1 LAIDFIFIYIS
12 LPLSDFFNILQ
23 IMIPTWLY
31 ELAIKIADQYDKEQ
45 EEKEEK
51 EQDEINSLWNSTEDD
66 RGNPIY

>member
-1 LAIDFIFIYIS
+1 
-12 LPLSDFFNILQ
+12 
-23 IMIPTWLY
+23 MIPTWLY